1 MGSKRRIEKAQI
13 SYYLPP
19 GYQAEWTLGMLVLR
33 RSDGSVVATLYGQQ
47 AIGEVL
53 ERYAWEDRTQQ
64 KCRRV
69 ESAYERFLQ
78 LPTLIVLGLLYLA
91 GAMPT
96 SICAAALYG
105 LWLL

>member
-1 MGSKRRIEKAQI
+1 MGSKRRVEKAKMP
-13 SYYLPP
+13 YYLPC
-19 GYQAEWTLGMLVLR
+19 GYQAEWTYAMLVLR

-53 ERYAWEDRTQQ
+53 ERYAWEDRAQQ

-69 ESAYERFLQ
+69 ESACGRFLQ

-91 GAMPT
+91 GAMPM

-105 LWLL
+105 LWWL